1 MPAPYNYLGQLPQVD
16 LGKSFLSSYQ
26 TGLALGQTAEAL
38 RQRERNEQFKTDFAN
53 MLKNPSMQ
61 GSMELVAKYPE
72 FADKI
77 QAAKNLYGEEENK
90 REFDYAV
97 KVSRA
102 LNTGN
107 IDIAKNLTNEQI
119 QALRSAG
126 KSTAELEQI
135 LKGIDANPKAVAGLV
150 GSIGAA
156 SNPTQWK
163 SIVEADIART
173 KAEQEA
179 AKASAEALKAQVE
192 AKYADQVQQANLGK
206 TRAEISNLSSQIA
219 DRTSRLKIDTNQA
232 VANIAKLQ
240 KELGAIPDAVR
251 KDADAAV
258 IAAGSALTA
267 ADQMASLA
275 DRIAANSFG
284 AEGVFATADQW
295 LADSLGV
302 GENEVN
308 DIRKE
313 FTRIQ
318 NSEIVRNLPPGPA
331 TDRDISTVAEGYLK
345 ATASP
350 ERMESYLRG
359 LEKLRRIEG
368 ELEYGKADWLSKNGS
383 LQRARGAMEVGN
395 YQVKPGESFVDFKK
409 RVAGDIN
416 AKYAEQS
423 RKRFMFPG
431 QAGATPAGGMPA
443 GAMPPAAAGGEAM
456 ATVPAAFGG
465 AGAGM
470 PARPAAEAPATGFTL
485 LRTRPA
491 QR

>member
-1 MPAPYNYLGQLPQVD
+1 M
-16 LGKSFLSSYQ
+16 
-26 TGLALGQTAEAL
+26 
-38 RQRERNEQFKTDFAN
+38 
-53 MLKNPSMQ
+53 
-61 GSMELVAKYPE
+61 
-72 FADKI
+72 
-77 QAAKNLYGEEENK
+77 
-90 REFDYAV
+90 
-97 KVSRA
+97 
-102 LNTGN
+102 
-107 IDIAKNLTNEQI
+107 EQI
-119 QALRSAG
+119 QALKNAG

-163 SIVEADIART
+163 SIVEADMAR
-173 KAEQEA
+173 KMAEQEA
-179 AKASAEALKAQVE
+179 AKASADASKAQIE
-192 AKYADQVQQANLGK
+192 ARYAEQLQQANIGK
-206 TRAEISNLSSQIA
+206 TKAEISNAASQIA
-219 DRTSRLKIDTNQA
+219 DRAARLQIDKDQA
-232 VANIAKLQ
+232 VFNIAKLQ
-240 KELGAIPDAVR
+240 KELGTIPDAVR
-251 KDADAAV
+251 KDADAAI
-258 IAAGSALTA
+258 IAAGTA
-267 ADQMASLA
+267 ITSADQMASLA

-284 AEGVFATADQW
+284 TEGIFATADQW

-302 GENEVN
+302 GEGEVN

-359 LEKLRRIEG
+359 IEKLRRIEG

-383 LQRARGAMEVGN
+383 LQRARGAMQAGN
-395 YQVKPGESFVDFKK
+395 YEVKPGESFVDFKK

-416 AKYAEQS
+416 TKYAEQS
-423 RKRFMFPG
+423 KKRFMFPG
-431 QAGATPAGGMPA
+431 RTGATGAMPAGGMAPT
-443 GAMPPAAAGGEAM
+443 PAGGEAM

-465 AGAGM
+465 AAAGM
-470 PARPAAEAPATGFTL
+470 PARPATEAPATGFTL

-491 QR
+491 PR

>member
-77 QAAKNLYGEEENK
+77 QAAKNIYGEEENK

-97 KVSRA
+97 DATLAVES
-102 LNTGN
+102 GN
-107 IDIAKNLTNEQI
+107 VDIAKRLTMEQI
-119 QALRSAG
+119 QALKNAG
-126 KSTAELEQI
+126 KPTDMYERV
-135 LKGIDANPKAVAGLV
+135 LKGLDENPKATIGVLSAFGAG
-150 GSIGAA
+150 ADF
-156 SNPTQWK
+156 QKWK
-163 SIVEADIART
+163 GITEAKMAQK
-173 KAEQEA
+173 KADAEA

-192 AKYADQVQQANLGK
+192 AKYANQVQQANLGK
-206 TRAEISNLSSQIA
+206 TQAEINNLSSQIA
-219 DRTSRLKIDTNQA
+219 DRTSRLKLDTDQA
-232 VANIAKLQ
+232 VFNIAKLQ
-240 KELGAIPDAVR
+240 KELGTIPDAVR

-258 IAAGSALTA
+258 IAAGSALTS

-284 AEGVFATADQW
+284 TEGVFATADQW

-302 GENEVN
+302 GEDEVN

-359 LEKLRRIEG
+359 VEKLRRIEG

-443 GAMPPAAAGGEAM
+443 GGMAPAAAGGETM

-491 QR
+491 PR